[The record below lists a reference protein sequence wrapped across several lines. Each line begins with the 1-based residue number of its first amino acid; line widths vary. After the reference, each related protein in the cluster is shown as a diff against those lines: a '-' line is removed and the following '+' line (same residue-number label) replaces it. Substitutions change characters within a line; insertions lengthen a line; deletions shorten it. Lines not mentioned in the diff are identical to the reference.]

1 MMRFSLVYFVLSLQH
16 ISFTM
21 YVAVFPRSALQ
32 VLSFGIVAA
41 EIIFLEDSE
50 TTLRTQAGHSEC
62 GGLFHVN
69 WIGKKYLQEKL
80 KLSDVSMSIS
90 PRSHHIMQCT
100 APNTDIYIYII
111 IILLLLIIYIII
123 YILLLLVLLL
133 YIYMCVCVCAMQRYT
148 HKSLIIYLYHYICKY
163 VELYKVQCTHEKTCV
178 YMYMYIYI
186 YMCICV
192 YICIYMWTIYT
203 WTNMSYI
210 HQWFAWICSPV
221 SHQPFCWFRTGV
233 ASVTWPG
240 EPSLNWRDDV
250 STGDGWS
257 RYWVKTRMVP
267 DGTLK

>member
-80 KLSDVSMSIS
+80 KLSDDMFPCQYHHEAIIS
-90 PRSHHIMQCT
+90 CNALRQT
-100 APNTDIYIYII
+100 RTYIYII

-123 YILLLLVLLL
+123 YILLLVLLL
-133 YIYMCVCVCAMQRYT
+133 
-148 HKSLIIYLYHYICKY
+148 L
-163 VELYKVQCTHEKTCV
+163 
-178 YMYMYIYI
+178 
-186 YMCICV
+186 
-192 YICIYMWTIYT
+192 
-203 WTNMSYI
+203 
-210 HQWFAWICSPV
+210 
-221 SHQPFCWFRTGV
+221 
-233 ASVTWPG
+233 
-240 EPSLNWRDDV
+240 
-250 STGDGWS
+250 
-257 RYWVKTRMVP
+257 
-267 DGTLK
+267 